1 MGGKRTA
8 YEILDTLEETLKRYT
23 DEENDKRLK
32 ERRDILRQGYEKQLK
47 MTTDFRKKAKI
58 ELRIKE
64 IDEAYDIVSTVAKR
78 EKYKNEGEHY
88 DVSEHKASEQRD
100 DREVG

>member
-32 ERRDILRQGYEKQLK
+32 ERRDILRQGYEK
-47 MTTDFRKKAKI
+47 
-58 ELRIKE
+58 
-64 IDEAYDIVSTVAKR
+64 
-78 EKYKNEGEHY
+78 
-88 DVSEHKASEQRD
+88 
-100 DREVG
+100 

>member
-1 MGGKRTA
+1 MGEKRTP

-32 ERRDILRQGYEKQLK
+32 ERRDILRQGYEKQLE
-47 MTTDFRKKAKI
+47 MTTNFRKKAKI

-64 IDEAYDIVSTVAKR
+64 IDEAYDMVSTVAKR
-78 EKYKNEGEHY
+78 EECKKER
-88 DVSEHKASEQRD
+88 EHKYISEYRASEQRD